1 MTKKISYISLI
12 NAVSCIAVVV
22 LHTNGC
28 FWQFSKERYWKTA
41 NLIEC
46 LAYFAV
52 PCFFMITGA
61 TLLNY
66 REKYSMAQFFKKR
79 ILKTFIPFVFWSLI
93 GLAYALY
100 RKNVLLSS
108 LTVQYVYNG
117 IVRTSFVGVYWFFI
131 SLFGMYLCIPL
142 FAAVKEEARRQVFLY
157 LVCAGTVINI
167 LIPFIIHVSGSDV
180 GWPFTL
186 TVTSGPLIYLPLG
199 FLLRECDIKRRWR
212 LIIYA
217 AGLLGLLAHIFGTY
231 YLSMGKGEIVQ
242 TYKGYTNLP
251 CLLFSVAVFV
261 FLKYAAEIIMRPGF
275 ISKAVDFFSGYTFS
289 VYLMHWFLIDI
300 IRRVFDL
307 NTHRLIYRLGM
318 PLIIIPLAVG
328 IAWVIKKIPV
338 LKRIV
343 P

>member
-142 FAAVKEEARRQVFLY
+142 FAAVKEEARRQVF
-157 LVCAGTVINI
+157 
-167 LIPFIIHVSGSDV
+167 
-180 GWPFTL
+180 
-186 TVTSGPLIYLPLG
+186 
-199 FLLRECDIKRRWR
+199 
-212 LIIYA
+212 
-217 AGLLGLLAHIFGTY
+217 
-231 YLSMGKGEIVQ
+231 
-242 TYKGYTNLP
+242 
-251 CLLFSVAVFV
+251 FSQRAS
-261 FLKYAAEIIMRPGF
+261 A
-275 ISKAVDFFSGYTFS
+275 
-289 VYLMHWFLIDI
+289 
-300 IRRVFDL
+300 
-307 NTHRLIYRLGM
+307 
-318 PLIIIPLAVG
+318 
-328 IAWVIKKIPV
+328 
-338 LKRIV
+338 
-343 P
+343 